1 MVYDV
6 PSVQVDFVRE
16 TRGVDVGFWR
26 AVGSGY
32 TKFAM
37 EVMIDELAR
46 EKKMDPVA
54 FRLELLKNSP
64 RASAVVK
71 AVAEMAEWGKKRDNG
86 RVLGIA
92 YADFGPEIPIDS
104 PSKNH
109 CAQVAEVSFN
119 KDTGEIKVHNVWCAV
134 DPGIAVNPAIIVAQ
148 IESSVIYGLGQA
160 LFEDSVL
167 DRSHGRIVNGNLAE
181 YHVPVNADVG
191 ALEID
196 VVDEDDQAFSPLG
209 GRGIGEIG
217 ITGVAAAVANAVY
230 HATGRRVRS
239 LPITLDKLI
248 GR

>member
-1 MVYDV
+1 MPEAPVSGGSMTAA
-6 PSVQVDFVRE
+6 SV
-16 TRGVDVGFWR
+16 GP
-26 AVGSGY
+26 AVQQ
-32 TKFAM
+32 AC
-37 EVMIDELAR
+37 LALR
-46 EKKMDPVA
+46 EKIAAAAVADP
-54 FRLELLKNSP
+54 ESP
-64 RASAVVK
+64 LYRADAAGVTVDAGAVASADGRREPLGRLAARAPAGIEAAGSARPGEEEK
-71 AVAEMAEWGKKRDNG
+71 KLAARSFGAV
-86 RVLGIA
+86 
-92 YADFGPEIPIDS
+92 F
-104 PSKNH
+104 
-109 CAQVAEVSFN
+109 AEVRV
-119 KDTGEIKVHNVWCAV
+119 DEPTGVIRV
-134 DPGIAVNPAIIVAQ
+134 PRIVAAYSLGRLMNRKTAISQ
-148 IESSVIYGLGQA
+148 LQGGIVWGLGQA